1 MKLSKTQQ
9 GSLYVILSGL
19 FYGLV
24 GYCGTSVIEENC
36 SIANMLFWRF
46 LLSSMLMSLLLLPR
60 LKIINRNHHK
70 GMLKSILYGITFYSV
85 ASIFYFMASK
95 YLGTGL
101 AMVVCFSFFPTIVI
115 VFNRFL
121 YNIVMSKLYY
131 LSLIMIIIGLTLLVD
146 TTTFRF
152 DILGIALS
160 IFGGGFYAWYV
171 VASKKNILPSLASTP
186 MVLIGCT
193 ITCFLF
199 AIMDESFSIP
209 HTFSLWYK
217 ILGISIFCTSL
228 PALCLL
234 KGLKHISAVNA
245 AIFSVL
251 EPVFAAVFGVMLLKE
266 SFTLVQTIGVITVL
280 FGASI
285 VLISQK
291 ITNET
296 NEMDR

>member
-9 GSLYVILSGL
+9 GTLYAIISGL
-19 FYGLV
+19 CYGLV
-24 GYCGTSVIEENC
+24 GYFGASVIKENF

-46 LLSSMLMSLLLLPR
+46 LLASIFMSSLLLLR
-60 LKIINRNHHK
+60 LNRINKEHYR
-70 GMLKSILYGITFYSV
+70 GMLKSIFYGTTFYSL

-115 VFNRFL
+115 ICNRFL
-121 YNIVMSKLYY
+121 HNMVISRFYYISIFMIVS
-131 LSLIMIIIGLTLLVD
+131 GLTLLVD
-146 TTTFRF
+146 RTTFRF

-160 IFGGGFYAWYV
+160 VLGGGFYAWYV

-193 ITCFLF
+193 ITCFIF
-199 AIMDESFSIP
+199 AIIDNSLFIP
-209 HTFSLWYK
+209 KTFPLWFN

-234 KGLKHISAVNA
+234 KGLKHISTANA
-245 AIFSVL
+245 AILSVL
-251 EPVFAAVFGVMLLKE
+251 EPVFAAIFGVLLLKE
-266 SFTLVQTIGVITVL
+266 NFTTLQFMGVITVL
-280 FGASI
+280 AGASI
-285 VLISQK
+285 VLLSHKMTTGI
-291 ITNET
+291 NAV
-296 NEMDR
+296 DR